1 MYWINGGKYCRIR
14 GVIALFFKFR
24 IATMKSAVVKI
35 TINSSYVLII
45 INPFPQ
51 DSERVRA
58 RPPAARLNLLYCH
71 GTDDLTID
79 DNKKYKTVQKRT
91 VLLMKIKKL
100 PTGFEPVTY
109 ALRVRRSTD

>member
-1 MYWINGGKYCRIR
+1 
-14 GVIALFFKFR
+14 
-24 IATMKSAVVKI
+24 MKSAVVKI

-51 DSERVRA
+51 DSKRVRA

-91 VLLMKIKKL
+91 VLLIKIKKL